1 MFLVGNCGNGIGQ
14 YLLIIRNDNKHRM
27 DLAEI
32 SVLSKRSIGIKLS
45 KFLCF
50 YQLSDLQII
59 YHRWN
64 PGRQTEIDIY

>member
-1 MFLVGNCGNGIGQ
+1 MELSQC
-14 YLLIIRNDNKHRM
+14 LLIIKNDNKHRM

-32 SVLSKRSIGIKLS
+32 SALSKRSIGIKLS

-59 YHRWN
+59 YHRCS
-64 PGRQTEIDIY
+64 PGRQTEIDI